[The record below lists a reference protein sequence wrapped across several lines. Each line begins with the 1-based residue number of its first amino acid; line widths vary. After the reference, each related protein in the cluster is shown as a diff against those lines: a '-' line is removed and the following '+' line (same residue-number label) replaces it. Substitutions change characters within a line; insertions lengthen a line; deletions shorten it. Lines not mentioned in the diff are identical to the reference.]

1 MVHPY
6 PCIGFIASTILLQNR
21 AASSALSRITRINTD
36 AGDGVAYL
44 LLPRLTLCLFS
55 TRTLPA
61 GCADPPDASLVCACA
76 PIANVSVIAT
86 TSAVRIS
93 AAPPCYYGEVARL
106 TVNRR

>member
-21 AASSALSRITRINTD
+21 AITRINTD

-61 GCADPPDASLVCACA
+61 GCADPPDGDGQPTFAPVCQ
-76 PIANVSVIAT
+76 SQM
-86 TSAVRIS
+86 
-93 AAPPCYYGEVARL
+93 
-106 TVNRR
+106 